1 MADDIHD
8 PSELSITDVPS
19 RQRFEARTPDG
30 EVAGFAAY
38 QRRANVVV
46 LTHTEVDDA
55 YQGIGAASRLAR
67 VALEQIR
74 AEGLSVDPQC
84 SYMADFIDKHP
95 EYADLAG

>member
-38 QRRANVVV
+38 QRRADVVV
-46 LTHTEVDDA
+46 LTHTEVDEE
-55 YQGIGAASRLAR
+55 YKGIGAAGRLAR

-74 AEGLSVDPQC
+74 AEGFSVDPQC

-95 EYADLAG
+95 EYADLVA

>member
-38 QRRANVVV
+38 QRRADVVV
-46 LTHTEVDDA
+46 LTHTEVDEA
-55 YQGIGAASRLAR
+55 YEGMGAGGRLAR

-74 AEGLSVDPQC
+74 AEGLTVDPQC
-84 SYMADFIDKHP
+84 SFMAGFIDKHS
-95 EYADLAG
+95 EYADLVG